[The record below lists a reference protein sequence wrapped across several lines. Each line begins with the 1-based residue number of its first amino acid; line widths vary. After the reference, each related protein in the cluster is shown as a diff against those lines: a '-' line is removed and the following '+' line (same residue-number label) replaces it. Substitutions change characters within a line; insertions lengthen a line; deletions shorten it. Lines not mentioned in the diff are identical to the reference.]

1 MALKLTER
9 ASEHRTGKRWTG
21 TEWAQPSVMVSE
33 AGSVPAWDEVLVHHS
48 AQAWDA
54 ALAQASAPGW
64 EPLWVLEKEVLS
76 ELPRE
81 RDLGRTSGHRWEA
94 PWARSWDTGLGRQ

>member
-94 PWARSWDTGLGRQ
+94 TVGFPPLDA